1 MFTVA
6 RIWPWVKRW
15 PMMPTIRI
23 DDDVWNYLKSKAAPF
38 EDTPNDVLRR
48 ELKIV
53 GAQPRTA
60 TTEGRTTSRTHPKPG
75 KDYSYHPIKGFRLE
89 GLHKDGK
96 FASCRSYSEMMKLL
110 SSYLWL
116 RHMDSFAKVALELRG
131 KKRPYFSKNA
141 AELRK
146 PHKLAASDIFVETN
160 LSANNIV
167 AISRVLLEKLGHDPD
182 SLVLE

>member
-1 MFTVA
+1 
-6 RIWPWVKRW
+6 
-15 PMMPTIRI
+15 MPTIRI
-23 DDDVWNYLKSKAAPF
+23 DNEVWDYLKSKAAPF

-53 GAQPRTA
+53 APHPSTTA
-60 TTEGRTTSRTHPKPG
+60 SQGTSRTHLKPG
-75 KDYSYHPIKGFRLE
+75 KDYSYQPIRGFRLE

-96 FASCRSYSEMMKLL
+96 SASCHSYSEMLKLV

-116 RHMDSFAKVALELRG
+116 RHMDSFAKVALDLRG
-131 KKRPYFSKNA
+131 KKRPYFSKNP

-167 AISRVLLEKLGHDPD
+167 ALSRVLLEKLGHDPD
-182 SLVLE
+182 SLVLV

>member
-1 MFTVA
+1 VA
-6 RIWPWVKRW
+6 GIWPRVKRW

-23 DDDVWNYLKSKAAPF
+23 DNEVWDYLKSKAAPF

-53 GAQPRTA
+53 AAHPSTA
-60 TTEGRTTSRTHPKPG
+60 TTSASQGTSRTHLKPG
-75 KDYSYHPIKGFRLE
+75 KDYSYQPIKGFRLE

-96 FASCRSYSEMMKLL
+96 SASCHSYSEMLKLV

-116 RHMDSFAKVALELRG
+116 RHMDSFAKVALDLRG
-131 KKRPYFSKNA
+131 KKRPYFSKNP

-182 SLVLE
+182 SLVLV